1 MILDRLTNWRRYA
14 AMHPGFN
21 AAFEMLADPRTAM
34 LDVGR
39 HAIDGER
46 LAIIIGRDPGR
57 GREGARL
64 EAHRRYIDIQ
74 LTLAGNEEI
83 GWLPLA
89 ECGQPDQP
97 FSVDR
102 DIAFYSARSET
113 WLTIPPG
120 TFAIFYPSDAHAP
133 LAGRGELV
141 KAVAKVAV
149 DWQ

>member
-1 MILDRLTNWRRYA
+1 MILDRLTNGHRYS
-14 AMHPGFN
+14 AMHPGFA
-21 AAFEMLADPRTAM
+21 AAFERLTDPGTA
-34 LDVGR
+34 LLPVGR

-64 EAHRRYIDIQ
+64 EAHRRFIDIQ
-74 LTLAGNEEI
+74 LTLAGDEEI

-89 ECGQPDQP
+89 ECGEPDEP
-97 FSVDR
+97 FSLER
-102 DIAFYSARSET
+102 DIAFYGARSET
-113 WLTIPPG
+113 WLAMPPG
-120 TFAIFYPSDAHAP
+120 TFAIFFPSDAHAP

-149 DWQ
+149 DWH